1 MTAPL
6 RGWKEKRALYAEQQR
21 DQELAKR
28 YVLRTL
34 AGWLSIAAI
43 VAMVLMLGGCGLS

>member
-1 MTAPL
+1 MTAL
-6 RGWKEKRALYAEQQR
+6 G
-21 DQELAKR
+21 
-28 YVLRTL
+28 TL